1 MDRDTSC
8 DKSGS
13 RPDFQVQH
21 AHQELVTIY
30 VEVDENQHKTYENT
44 CELVRLNDIAVSHQ
58 FRRPLVVLRYIPD
71 PFTVGDEQIT
81 VKELPWKGKEDILLK
96 QLKNVMEAAA
106 HPETFPALLRLIKI
120 GFDCECNKTTQC
132 DFVHSKDCPDQESI
146 RQDYNLMQ

>member
-8 DKSGS
+8 AKSGS

-81 VKELPWKGKEDILLK
+81 VEELPRKGKEDILLK
-96 QLKNVMEAAA
+96 QLKNVIIRKI
-106 HPETFPALLRLIKI
+106 HLL
-120 GFDCECNKTTQC
+120 N
-132 DFVHSKDCPDQESI
+132 S
-146 RQDYNLMQ
+146 NL